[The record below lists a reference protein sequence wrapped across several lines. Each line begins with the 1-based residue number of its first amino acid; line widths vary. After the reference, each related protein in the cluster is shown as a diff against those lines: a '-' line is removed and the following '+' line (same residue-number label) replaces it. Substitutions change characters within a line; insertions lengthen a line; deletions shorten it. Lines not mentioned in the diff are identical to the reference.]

1 MMNKYIG
8 VVISVDSAVAEVA
21 MYDMVNDANILWE
34 GQVLPGPKV
43 GSFISILQGN
53 VRIIAKVIS
62 EKIIDQQNSIGSKEF
77 DNRYSKDSIN
87 RVIKAKSIGTVKGG
101 NFQVT
106 SRYVPMVGNKVSW
119 ISQEDYA
126 AMYALGENVPSLRI
140 GEDLLGDQEVNIPI
154 DRIFASHI
162 GVFGNTGSGK
172 SNTLHRL
179 YLNLFRSEYGDSALE
194 KSKFIVIDFNGEYS
208 HDDSFGVPSEKKT
221 VCCLSTRSNSLDK
234 ITINDKY
241 IFDSEVLSMLFDAR
255 PATQVP
261 FIKNTLKSYNEMKH
275 NWDSY
280 AQFIIGTFCK
290 LLIGREGNRGDALEE
305 WIGIYRQFTQ
315 CGQNCLDNYD
325 SMQYDVEL
333 GNCPECKKLQ
343 LKSDKRSQSE
353 QKKYMDEEF
362 PKYWEDYQKGLGDLE
377 FYMRG
382 YAKGYQKG
390 VCDLREVNHFKDN
403 PLFPEGVSEA
413 TCHGYKHSYSRGHKH
428 GYGHGLKRD
437 PQECPELL
445 FRQIKTVSDRNYV
458 LQLEGLSGN
467 DCYFNHGSVMSAKQ
481 KHVIRKYLSEPLVR
495 RMEESDP
502 LDRLMYILKFSY
514 IHNTARGEV
523 QREHLDPLMK
533 RIGVALK
540 DLNKVVSVD
549 EQGLQEFSNL
559 IIVDL
564 LNANQSIKRMIPMLF
579 AKMMYGEQKDKKGSE
594 STSHLIIDE
603 AHNILN
609 ANSGDVGDHWRDYRL
624 DVFEEIIKEG
634 RKFGFYLT
642 LSSQRPADI
651 SPTIVSQ
658 IHNYFIHRL
667 VNELDL
673 RMIERTMPTL
683 DRASFDVIPTLGK
696 GECVVTGTAF
706 SLPVFTVVDWVESDP
721 RPHSDDLVLTDL
733 WTKAEYKSAL
743 ETAEVIFYTKDI
755 SKRDLYNLLTSEPS
769 LYSSEAAQYAV
780 DNVEA
785 DWKTN
790 ALEMAKSYQQEGMSR
805 GEIRSYLT
813 SDKVG
818 FTEEEAEHAIS
829 HLD

>member
-1 MMNKYIG
+1 MDKYIG
-8 VVISVDSAVAEVA
+8 IVISVDSAIAEVA
-21 MYDMVNDANILWE
+21 MYDMVNDANILWD

-154 DRIFASHI
+154 NRIFASHI

-179 YLNLFRSEYGDSALE
+179 YFNLFKSKEYGKGALE

-208 HDDSFGVPSEKKT
+208 HEDSFGVSSVKKSIYR
-221 VCCLSTRSNSLDK
+221 LSTRSNESDRIPLSD
-234 ITINDKY
+234 DY
-241 IFDSEVLSMLFDAR
+241 IFDPEILSTLFDAR

-261 FIKNTLKSYNEMKH
+261 FIKNTLKYYSEMKYD
-275 NWDSY
+275 WDGY
-280 AQFIIGTFCK
+280 AKFIIGTFCR
-290 LLIGREGNRGDALEE
+290 LLVSRENIRGDALEE
-305 WIGIYRQFTQ
+305 WIDTYRQFTQ
-315 CGQNCLDNYD
+315 YSERCINCNYCSPDSSIQNFNQCVCNHGLVNN
-325 SMQYDVEL
+325 QQL
-333 GNCPECKKLQ
+333 CPEMLFKKIETSSKENYHIPLAE
-343 LKSDKRSQSE
+343 SS
-353 QKKYMDEEF
+353 
-362 PKYWEDYQKGLGDLE
+362 
-377 FYMRG
+377 
-382 YAKGYQKG
+382 
-390 VCDLREVNHFKDN
+390 VKD
-403 PLFPEGVSEA
+403 S
-413 TCHGYKHSYSRGHKH
+413 
-428 GYGHGLKRD
+428 
-437 PQECPELL
+437 
-445 FRQIKTVSDRNYV
+445 
-458 LQLEGLSGN
+458 
-467 DCYFNHGSVMSAKQ
+467 YFNHGTVMNDGQ
-481 KHVIRKYLSEPLVR
+481 KANIYKYLLNLLSN
-495 RMEESDP
+495 RMKESNP
-502 LDRLMYILKFSY
+502 LDRLMYILKFSH
-514 IHNTARGEV
+514 IHNTAWGEV

-533 RIGVALK
+533 RIGVALR
-540 DLNKVVSVD
+540 DLDKVVSVD
-549 EQGLQEFSNL
+549 ELGLQSFNNL

-579 AKMMYGEQKDKKGSE
+579 AKMVYSEQKDKKGSE

-609 ANSGDVGDHWRDYRL
+609 SGVGDVGDHWRDYRL
-624 DVFEEIIKEG
+624 DIFEEIIKEG

-733 WTKAEYKSAL
+733 WVGESSTDSNKQTQELNPHSSI
-743 ETAEVIFYTKDI
+743 EH
-755 SKRDLYNLLTSEPS
+755 LL
-769 LYSSEAAQYAV
+769 
-780 DNVEA
+780 
-785 DWKTN
+785 
-790 ALEMAKSYQQEGMSR
+790 
-805 GEIRSYLT
+805 
-813 SDKVG
+813 
-818 FTEEEAEHAIS
+818 
-829 HLD
+829 

>member
-1 MMNKYIG
+1 MDKYIG
-8 VVISVDSAVAEVA
+8 IVISVDSAIAEVA

-101 NFQVT
+101 DFQVT

-119 ISQEDYA
+119 ISQDDYA

-179 YLNLFRSEYGDSALE
+179 YLNLFRSEYGDGALE

-208 HDDSFGVPSEKKT
+208 HDDSFGVPSEKKN
-221 VCCLSTRSNSLDK
+221 VFRLSTRSNSSDK
-234 ITINDKY
+234 IPISDEY
-241 IFDSEVLSMLFDAR
+241 IFDPEILAMLFDAR

-261 FIKNTLKSYNEMKH
+261 FINGTLKSYNEMND
-275 NWDSY
+275 NWDRY
-280 AQFIIGTFCK
+280 ARFIIGTLLK
-290 LLIGREGNRGDALEE
+290 LLITRDTSRGDALSE
-305 WIGIYRQFTQ
+305 WIELYKKFIDVDK
-315 CGQNCLDNYD
+315 CVLDRIKTSSERNYKIED
-325 SMQYDVEL
+325 
-333 GNCPECKKLQ
+333 
-343 LKSDKRSQSE
+343 
-353 QKKYMDEEF
+353 DEG
-362 PKYWEDYQKGLGDLE
+362 K
-377 FYMRG
+377 
-382 YAKGYQKG
+382 
-390 VCDLREVNHFKDN
+390 VLRYFNRNDTIEMHREYIHNIILND
-403 PLFPEGVSEA
+403 
-413 TCHGYKHSYSRGHKH
+413 
-428 GYGHGLKRD
+428 
-437 PQECPELL
+437 L
-445 FRQIKTVSDRNYV
+445 FRAFLKVDPI
-458 LQLEGLSGN
+458 
-467 DCYFNHGSVMSAKQ
+467 M
-481 KHVIRKYLSEPLVR
+481 
-495 RMEESDP
+495 RM
-502 LDRLMYILKFSY
+502 RYIIKFSY
-514 IHNTARGEV
+514 IHNTAWGKV

-533 RIGVALK
+533 RVDVALN
-540 DLNKVVSVD
+540 DLDKIIEVRHDRPQNACS
-549 EQGLQEFSNL
+549 LF
-559 IIVDL
+559 IVDL

-579 AKMMYGEQKDKKGSE
+579 AKMMYGEQKNKKGSG

-609 ANSGDVGDHWRDYRL
+609 ANSGELGDHWRDYRL

-733 WTKAEYKSAL
+733 W
-743 ETAEVIFYTKDI
+743 I
-755 SKRDLYNLLTSEPS
+755 
-769 LYSSEAAQYAV
+769 
-780 DNVEA
+780 
-785 DWKTN
+785 
-790 ALEMAKSYQQEGMSR
+790 
-805 GEIRSYLT
+805 GESIEDVL
-813 SDKVG
+813 
-818 FTEEEAEHAIS
+818 
-829 HLD
+829 

>member
-1 MMNKYIG
+1 MDKYIG
-8 VVISVDSAVAEVA
+8 IVISVDSAIAEVA

-179 YLNLFRSEYGDSALE
+179 YLNLFKTEHGKRALGN
-194 KSKFIVIDFNGEYS
+194 SKFIVIDFNGEYS
-208 HDDSFGVPSEKKT
+208 HDDSFGVPSEKKN
-221 VCCLSTRSNSLDK
+221 VYRLSTRSNKSDK
-234 ITINDKY
+234 IPISDEY
-241 IFDSEVLSMLFDAR
+241 IFDPEILAMLFDAR

-261 FIKNTLKSYNEMKH
+261 FINGTLKSYNEKQGD
-275 NWDSY
+275 WDGY
-280 AQFIIGTFCK
+280 AKFIIGT
-290 LLIGREGNRGDALEE
+290 LLNLLVTRDTSRGDALSE
-305 WIGIYRQFTQ
+305 WNNLYKKFIDVKECF
-315 CGQNCLDNYD
+315 LDNIESVGASNYK
-325 SMQYDVEL
+325 V
-333 GNCPECKKLQ
+333 
-343 LKSDKRSQSE
+343 
-353 QKKYMDEEF
+353 
-362 PKYWEDYQKGLGDLE
+362 
-377 FYMRG
+377 
-382 YAKGYQKG
+382 
-390 VCDLREVNHFKDN
+390 
-403 PLFPEGVSEA
+403 
-413 TCHGYKHSYSRGHKH
+413 HGT
-428 GYGHGLKRD
+428 
-437 PQECPELL
+437 
-445 FRQIKTVSDRNYV
+445 QI
-458 LQLEGLSGN
+458 
-467 DCYFNHGSVMSAKQ
+467 YFNKGDSIEAHREYIYNA
-481 KHVIRKYLSEPLVR
+481 ILSDLFKALSD
-495 RMEESDP
+495 SDP
-502 LDRLMYILKFSY
+502 IKRIRYIIKFSY
-514 IHNTARGEV
+514 IHSTAWGKV
-523 QREHLDPLMK
+523 QKEHLDPLMK
-533 RIGVALK
+533 RIDVALN
-540 DLNKVVSVD
+540 DLDKIIEVRHD
-549 EQGLQEFSNL
+549 RLQSTCSLF
-559 IIVDL
+559 IVDL

-579 AKMMYGEQKDKKGSE
+579 AKMMYGEQKNKKGSG

-609 ANSGDVGDHWRDYRL
+609 ANSGELGDHWRDYRL

-651 SPTIVSQ
+651 SPTIISQ

-706 SLPVFTVVDWVESDP
+706 SLPVFTVVDWEESDP

-733 WTKAEYKSAL
+733 W
-743 ETAEVIFYTKDI
+743 V
-755 SKRDLYNLLTSEPS
+755 
-769 LYSSEAAQYAV
+769 
-780 DNVEA
+780 
-785 DWKTN
+785 
-790 ALEMAKSYQQEGMSR
+790 
-805 GEIRSYLT
+805 GESNPDSNKQT
-813 SDKVG
+813 
-818 FTEEEAEHAIS
+818 
-829 HLD
+829 

>member
-1 MMNKYIG
+1 MDKYIG
-8 VVISVDSAVAEVA
+8 IVISVDSAIAEVA

-208 HDDSFGVPSEKKT
+208 HDDSFGIQSGKNRVFK
-221 VCCLSTRSNSLDK
+221 LSTKSDSLERIPLSED
-234 ITINDKY
+234 Y
-241 IFDSEVLSMLFDAR
+241 LFDAEILSMLFDAR

-261 FIKNTLKSYNEMKH
+261 FINSTLKSYNENKGD
-275 NWDSY
+275 WGGY
-280 AQFIIGTFCK
+280 ANFILGTLLK
-290 LLIGREGNRGDALEE
+290 LLVTRKDSRGDALTD
-305 WIGIYRQFTQ
+305 WINLYNEFTGVKESILSSIKPVPSKEGNYKIERKGNKPKFFNYEDPIEDHREFIYSIAHENLKEAF
-315 CGQNCLDNYD
+315 
-325 SMQYDVEL
+325 
-333 GNCPECKKLQ
+333 
-343 LKSDKRSQSE
+343 LKSD
-353 QKKYMDEEF
+353 
-362 PKYWEDYQKGLGDLE
+362 PIW
-377 FYMRG
+377 
-382 YAKGYQKG
+382 
-390 VCDLREVNHFKDN
+390 
-403 PLFPEGVSEA
+403 
-413 TCHGYKHSYSRGHKH
+413 
-428 GYGHGLKRD
+428 
-437 PQECPELL
+437 
-445 FRQIKTVSDRNYV
+445 
-458 LQLEGLSGN
+458 
-467 DCYFNHGSVMSAKQ
+467 
-481 KHVIRKYLSEPLVR
+481 
-495 RMEESDP
+495 RM
-502 LDRLMYILKFSY
+502 YCIIKFSY
-514 IHNTARGEV
+514 IHSTAWGKV
-523 QREHLDPLMK
+523 QKEHLDPLMK
-533 RIGVALK
+533 RVEVALR
-540 DLNKVVSVD
+540 DLYKVIEVKSRH
-549 EQGLQEFSNL
+549 LQDACNFFV
-559 IIVDL
+559 VDL

-579 AKMMYGEQKDKKGSE
+579 AKMMYGEQKNKKGSG

-609 ANSGDVGDHWRDYRL
+609 ANSGELGDHWRDYRL

-721 RPHSDDLVLTDL
+721 RPHSDDLVLTDQL
-733 WTKAEYKSAL
+733 WIKDEYKFALEKAEACSYA
-743 ETAEVIFYTKDI
+743 ANM
-755 SKRDLYNLLTSEPS
+755 SKRGMHNWLTSEPDPV
-769 LYSSEAAQYAV
+769 SSEAAQYAV
-780 DNVEA
+780 DNIKA
-785 DWKTN
+785 DWNAN
-790 ALEMAKSYQQEGMSR
+790 ALEKAKSCQGTPA
-805 GEIRSYLT
+805 EIYSHLI
-813 SDKVG
+813 SDEVG
-818 FTEEEAEHAIS
+818 FTEEEADYAVS
-829 HLD
+829 HLS

>member
-1 MMNKYIG
+1 MDKYIG
-8 VVISVDSAVAEVA
+8 IVISVDSAIAEVA

-154 DRIFASHI
+154 NRIFASHI

-179 YLNLFRSEYGDSALE
+179 YLNLFRSEYGEYALE
-194 KSKFIVIDFNGEYS
+194 NSKFIVIDFNGEYS
-208 HDDSFGVPSEKKT
+208 HEKSFGVPSRYKR
-221 VCCLSTRSNSLDK
+221 VYRLSTRSNNSNK
-234 ITINDKY
+234 IPISDEY
-241 IFDSEVLSMLFDAR
+241 IFDPETLSMLFDAR

-261 FIKNTLKSYNEMKH
+261 FINSTLKSYNENKGD
-275 NWDSY
+275 WVGY
-280 AQFIIGTFCK
+280 AKFIIGTLLK
-290 LLIGREGNRGDALEE
+290 LLITRDTSRGDALSE
-305 WIGIYRQFTQ
+305 WIDLYKKVIG
-315 CGQNCLDNYD
+315 
-325 SMQYDVEL
+325 VE
-333 GNCPECKKLQ
+333 K
-343 LKSDKRSQSE
+343 
-353 QKKYMDEEF
+353 
-362 PKYWEDYQKGLGDLE
+362 
-377 FYMRG
+377 
-382 YAKGYQKG
+382 
-390 VCDLREVNHFKDN
+390 CDLDCMKPSYNNSYRMPDVQSGQMKYFERSDTVDMHREYIYNIILDDLSQAFSRLDPV
-403 PLFPEGVSEA
+403 VRM
-413 TCHGYKHSYSRGHKH
+413 GY
-428 GYGHGLKRD
+428 
-437 PQECPELL
+437 
-445 FRQIKTVSDRNYV
+445 I
-458 LQLEGLSGN
+458 
-467 DCYFNHGSVMSAKQ
+467 
-481 KHVIRKYLSEPLVR
+481 I
-495 RMEESDP
+495 
-502 LDRLMYILKFSY
+502 KFSY
-514 IHNTARGEV
+514 IHSTAWGQV
-523 QREHLDPLMK
+523 QKEHLDPLMK
-533 RIGVALK
+533 RVGVALN
-540 DLNKVVSVD
+540 DLDKIIEVRNDRPQNACS
-549 EQGLQEFSNL
+549 LF
-559 IIVDL
+559 IVDL

-579 AKMMYGEQKDKKGSE
+579 AKMMYGEQKNKKGSG

-609 ANSGDVGDHWRDYRL
+609 ANSGEVGDHWRDYRL

-651 SPTIVSQ
+651 SPTIISQ

-706 SLPVFTVVDWVESDP
+706 SLPVFTVVDWEESDP
-721 RPHSDDLVLTDL
+721 RPHSDDLVLTNL

-743 ETAEVIFYTKDI
+743 EIAELIFYTKDI
-755 SKRDLYNLLTSEPS
+755 SKRDLHNLLTSEPNPFS
-769 LYSSEAAQYAV
+769 PEAAQWAV
-780 DNVEA
+780 DNMKA
-785 DWKTN
+785 DWNAN
-790 ALEMAKSYQQEGMSR
+790 ALEMAKSYRQEGMSR
-805 GEIRSYLT
+805 EEIYSYLI
-813 SDKVG
+813 SDEVG
-818 FTEEEAEHAIS
+818 FTEKEAEYAVS
-829 HLD
+829 HLN

>member
-1 MMNKYIG
+1 MDKYIG
-8 VVISVDSAVAEVA
+8 IVISVDSAIAEVA

-119 ISQEDYA
+119 ISQDDYA

-154 DRIFASHI
+154 NRIFASHV

-179 YLNLFRSEYGDSALE
+179 YFNLFKSEYARGVLE
-194 KSKFIVIDFNGEYS
+194 NSKFIVIDFNGEYS
-208 HDDSFGVPSEKKT
+208 HHDSFGVPSEYKT
-221 VCCLSTRSNSLDK
+221 VYRLSTRSNSSDK
-234 ITINDKY
+234 IPINDEY
-241 IFDSEVLSMLFDAR
+241 IFDSEILSMLFDAR

-261 FIKNTLKSYNEMKH
+261 FINSTLKSYNEKKGD
-275 NWDSY
+275 WGAY
-280 AQFIIGTFCK
+280 AKFITGTLLK
-290 LLIGREGNRGDALEE
+290 LLVSRDASRGDALSE
-305 WIGIYRQFTQ
+305 WIDLYKKFIDVKG
-315 CGQNCLDNYD
+315 CCLDNIESVGAFNYR
-325 SMQYDVEL
+325 VH
-333 GNCPECKKLQ
+333 N
-343 LKSDKRSQSE
+343 
-353 QKKYMDEEF
+353 
-362 PKYWEDYQKGLGDLE
+362 
-377 FYMRG
+377 
-382 YAKGYQKG
+382 
-390 VCDLREVNHFKDN
+390 
-403 PLFPEGVSEA
+403 
-413 TCHGYKHSYSRGHKH
+413 T
-428 GYGHGLKRD
+428 
-437 PQECPELL
+437 
-445 FRQIKTVSDRNYV
+445 QI
-458 LQLEGLSGN
+458 
-467 DCYFNHGSVMSAKQ
+467 YFNHGDPIENHREYIYNIVLDD
-481 KHVIRKYLSEPLVR
+481 LSEALSK
-495 RMEESDP
+495 SDP
-502 LDRLMYILKFSY
+502 IRRIRYIIKFSY
-514 IHNTARGEV
+514 LHTTTFGQV
-523 QREHLDPLMK
+523 QKEHLDPLMK
-533 RIGVALK
+533 RVDVALK
-540 DLNKVVSVD
+540 DLDKIIEVRQDCQRDTCS
-549 EQGLQEFSNL
+549 LF
-559 IIVDL
+559 IVDL
-564 LNANQSIKRMIPMLF
+564 LNANQSIKRIIPMLF
-579 AKMMYGEQKDKKGSE
+579 AKMMYGEQKDKKGSGA
-594 STSHLIIDE
+594 TSHLIIDE

-609 ANSGDVGDHWRDYRL
+609 ANSGELGDHWRDYRL

-651 SPTIVSQ
+651 SPTIISQ

-733 WTKAEYKSAL
+733 WIEAEREAALKKAECYSDNM
-743 ETAEVIFYTKDI
+743 YM
-755 SKRDLYNLLTSEPS
+755 SKQGIYNQLTSEFEKFSP
-769 LYSSEAAQYAV
+769 EAAQYAV
-780 DNVEA
+780 DNVKA
-785 DWKTN
+785 DWNAN
-790 ALEMAKSYQQEGMSR
+790 ALEKAKSYQKTMNMSP
-805 GEIRSYLT
+805 EAIRSQLT
-813 SDKVG
+813 SSVEG
-818 FTEEEAEHAIS
+818 FTEEEADYAVS
-829 HLD
+829 HLN

>member
-1 MMNKYIG
+1 MDKYIG
-8 VVISVDSAVAEVA
+8 IVISVDSAIAEVA
-21 MYDMVNDANILWE
+21 MYDMVNDANILWD

-154 DRIFASHI
+154 NRIFASHI

-179 YLNLFRSEYGDSALE
+179 YLNLFRSEYGDGALE
-194 KSKFIVIDFNGEYS
+194 KSKFIIIDFNGEYS
-208 HDDSFGVPSEKKT
+208 QDDSFGVPSEKKN
-221 VCCLSTRSNSLDK
+221 VFRLSTRSNSSDK
-234 ITINDKY
+234 IPISDEY
-241 IFDSEVLSMLFDAR
+241 IFDPEILAMLFDAR

-261 FIKNTLKSYNEMKH
+261 FINGTLKSYNEMND
-275 NWDSY
+275 NWDRY
-280 AQFIIGTFCK
+280 ARFIIGTLLE
-290 LLIGREGNRGDALEE
+290 LLITRDTSRGDALSE
-305 WIGIYRQFTQ
+305 WIELYKKFIDVDK
-315 CGQNCLDNYD
+315 CVLD
-325 SMQYDVEL
+325 
-333 GNCPECKKLQ
+333 
-343 LKSDKRSQSE
+343 R
-353 QKKYMDEEF
+353 
-362 PKYWEDYQKGLGDLE
+362 
-377 FYMRG
+377 
-382 YAKGYQKG
+382 
-390 VCDLREVNHFKDN
+390 
-403 PLFPEGVSEA
+403 
-413 TCHGYKHSYSRGHKH
+413 
-428 GYGHGLKRD
+428 
-437 PQECPELL
+437 
-445 FRQIKTVSDRNYV
+445 IKTSAERNYKIEDDEGRV
-458 LQLEGLSGN
+458 LRYFNRNDTREMHREYIHNIILNDLSGAFLKV
-467 DCYFNHGSVMSAKQ
+467 DPIM
-481 KHVIRKYLSEPLVR
+481 
-495 RMEESDP
+495 RM
-502 LDRLMYILKFSY
+502 RYIIKFSY
-514 IHNTARGEV
+514 IHNTAWGKV

-533 RIGVALK
+533 RVDVALN
-540 DLNKVVSVD
+540 DLDKIIEVRHDRPQNACS
-549 EQGLQEFSNL
+549 LF
-559 IIVDL
+559 IVDL

-579 AKMMYGEQKDKKGSE
+579 AKMMYGEQKNKKGSG

-609 ANSGDVGDHWRDYRL
+609 ANSGELGDHWRDYRL

-733 WTKAEYKSAL
+733 WIGESI
-743 ETAEVIFYTKDI
+743 E
-755 SKRDLYNLLTSEPS
+755 DLL
-769 LYSSEAAQYAV
+769 
-780 DNVEA
+780 
-785 DWKTN
+785 
-790 ALEMAKSYQQEGMSR
+790 
-805 GEIRSYLT
+805 
-813 SDKVG
+813 
-818 FTEEEAEHAIS
+818 
-829 HLD
+829 

>member
-1 MMNKYIG
+1 MDKYIG
-8 VVISVDSAVAEVA
+8 IVISVDSAIAEVA

-87 RVIKAKSIGTVKGG
+87 RVIKAKSIGTVRDG

-179 YLNLFRSEYGDSALE
+179 YLNLFKSEYGEYALE
-194 KSKFIVIDFNGEYS
+194 NSKFIVIDFNGEYS
-208 HDDSFGVPSEKKT
+208 HEKSFGVTSEKKT
-221 VCCLSTRSNSLDK
+221 VRRLSTRSNKSDK
-234 ITINDKY
+234 IPINDEY
-241 IFDSEVLSMLFDAR
+241 IFDPEILSMLFDAR

-261 FIKNTLKSYNEMKH
+261 FINSTLKSYNEKQGD
-275 NWDSY
+275 WDGY
-280 AQFIIGTFCK
+280 ARFIIGTLLN
-290 LLIGREGNRGDALEE
+290 LLITRDTSRGDALSE
-305 WIGIYRQFTQ
+305 WINLY
-315 CGQNCLDNYD
+315 
-325 SMQYDVEL
+325 
-333 GNCPECKKLQ
+333 KKFIDTE
-343 LKSDKRSQSE
+343 K
-353 QKKYMDEEF
+353 
-362 PKYWEDYQKGLGDLE
+362 
-377 FYMRG
+377 
-382 YAKGYQKG
+382 
-390 VCDLREVNHFKDN
+390 CDLDYIGAGPNDSYRIYNTQTCDWKYFNRNDSIEIHREYIYNVIFND
-403 PLFPEGVSEA
+403 LSEA
-413 TCHGYKHSYSRGHKH
+413 
-428 GYGHGLKRD
+428 
-437 PQECPELL
+437 
-445 FRQIKTVSDRNYV
+445 
-458 LQLEGLSGN
+458 LSN
-467 DCYFNHGSVMSAKQ
+467 
-481 KHVIRKYLSEPLVR
+481 
-495 RMEESDP
+495 SDP
-502 LDRLMYILKFSY
+502 IRRIRYIIKFSY
-514 IHNTARGEV
+514 IHSTAWGQV
-523 QREHLDPLMK
+523 QKEHLDPLMK
-533 RIGVALK
+533 RIDVALS
-540 DLNKVVSVD
+540 DLDKIIEVRND
-549 EQGLQEFSNL
+549 HLQDTCSLF
-559 IIVDL
+559 IIDL

-579 AKMMYGEQKDKKGSE
+579 AKMMYGEQKNKKGSG

-609 ANSGDVGDHWRDYRL
+609 ANSGELGDHWRDYRL

-667 VNELDL
+667 VNDLDL

-706 SLPVFTVVDWVESDP
+706 SLPVFTIIDWDESDP
-721 RPHSDDLVLTDL
+721 RPHSDDLVLTHL
-733 WTKAEYKSAL
+733 WVKAEYKEAL
-743 ETAEVIFYTKDI
+743 NKAKDHPHVKKM
-755 SKRDLYNLLTSEPS
+755 SKQGMHNWLTSEPNLFS
-769 LYSSEAAQYAV
+769 PEAAQYAV
-780 DNVEA
+780 DNMRV
-785 DWKTN
+785 DWKAN
-790 ALEMAKSYQQEGMSR
+790 ALEKAKSCQGTPE
-805 GEIRSYLT
+805 EIYSHLI
-813 SDKVG
+813 SDEVG
-818 FTEEEAEHAIS
+818 FTKEEASHAVF

>member
-1 MMNKYIG
+1 MINKYIG

-21 MYDMVNDANILWE
+21 MYDMVNDANILWD

-179 YLNLFRSEYGDSALE
+179 YLNLFRSDYGDGALE

-208 HDDSFGVPSEKKT
+208 HDKSFGIDDEGLKDIKN
-221 VCCLSTRSNSLDK
+221 LSTRGADGDKLEIPEDDFLD
-234 ITINDKY
+234 
-241 IFDSEVLSMLFDAR
+241 
-255 PATQVP
+255 
-261 FIKNTLKSYNEMKH
+261 
-275 NWDSY
+275 
-280 AQFIIGTFCK
+280 
-290 LLIGREGNRGDALEE
+290 
-305 WIGIYRQFTQ
+305 
-315 CGQNCLDNYD
+315 
-325 SMQYDVEL
+325 
-333 GNCPECKKLQ
+333 
-343 LKSDKRSQSE
+343 
-353 QKKYMDEEF
+353 
-362 PKYWEDYQKGLGDLE
+362 
-377 FYMRG
+377 
-382 YAKGYQKG
+382 
-390 VCDLREVNHFKDN
+390 
-403 PLFPEGVSEA
+403 
-413 TCHGYKHSYSRGHKH
+413 
-428 GYGHGLKRD
+428 
-437 PQECPELL
+437 PELL
-445 FRQIKTVSDRNYV
+445 SNIFSATTATQAPFLRRCVGRYSGIRESENAKYGNFFIASIRNILLLNNAGNRIFLDEWRELYMKLTGDSWSFNVLENISFHSGKNIFYVNSMQHGTLYFNKSESFCIFNDEVVSRMERNI
-458 LQLEGLSGN
+458 N
-467 DCYFNHGSVMSAKQ
+467 DCFEKLDLFDRIIYFFKFSKIHECIYNVKQ
-481 KHVIRKYLSEPLVR
+481 K
-495 RMEESDP
+495 D
-502 LDRLMYILKFSY
+502 F
-514 IHNTARGEV
+514 
-523 QREHLDPLMK
+523 LDPLFK
-533 RIGVALK
+533 RIDGMQESLS
-540 DLNKVVSVD
+540 KVLVIESRLEANLDICKGGMTIVNLLDVD
-549 EQGLQEFSNL
+549 RVIKNIAPMILCKTVYRTHRANNL
-559 IIVDL
+559 DRKNTVHI
-564 LNANQSIKRMIPMLF
+564 
-579 AKMMYGEQKDKKGSE
+579 
-594 STSHLIIDE
+594 IIDE

-609 ANSGDVGDHWRDYRL
+609 ANSGELGDHWRDYRL

-658 IHNYFIHRL
+658 IHNYFVHRL

-696 GECVVTGTAF
+696 GECVVTGAAF
-706 SLPVFTVVDWVESDP
+706 SLPVFTVVDWIESDP

-733 WTKAEYKSAL
+733 W
-743 ETAEVIFYTKDI
+743 V
-755 SKRDLYNLLTSEPS
+755 
-769 LYSSEAAQYAV
+769 
-780 DNVEA
+780 
-785 DWKTN
+785 
-790 ALEMAKSYQQEGMSR
+790 
-805 GEIRSYLT
+805 GESNPDSNRQT
-813 SDKVG
+813 
-818 FTEEEAEHAIS
+818 
-829 HLD
+829 

>member
-1 MMNKYIG
+1 MDKYIG
-8 VVISVDSAVAEVA
+8 IVISVDSAIAEVA

-101 NFQVT
+101 DFQVT

-119 ISQEDYA
+119 ISQDDYA

-179 YLNLFRSEYGDSALE
+179 YLNLFRSEYGDGALE

-208 HDDSFGVPSEKKT
+208 HDDSFGVPSKKKN
-221 VCCLSTRSNSLDK
+221 VFRLSTRSNSSDK
-234 ITINDKY
+234 IPISDEY
-241 IFDSEVLSMLFDAR
+241 IFDPEILAMLFDAR

-261 FIKNTLKSYNEMKH
+261 FINGTLKSYNEMND
-275 NWDSY
+275 NWDRY
-280 AQFIIGTFCK
+280 ARFIIGTLLK
-290 LLIGREGNRGDALEE
+290 LLITRDTSRGDALSE
-305 WIGIYRQFTQ
+305 WIELYKKFIDVDK
-315 CGQNCLDNYD
+315 CVLDRIKTSSERNYKIED
-325 SMQYDVEL
+325 
-333 GNCPECKKLQ
+333 
-343 LKSDKRSQSE
+343 
-353 QKKYMDEEF
+353 DEG
-362 PKYWEDYQKGLGDLE
+362 K
-377 FYMRG
+377 
-382 YAKGYQKG
+382 
-390 VCDLREVNHFKDN
+390 VLRYFNRNDTIEMHREYIHNIILND
-403 PLFPEGVSEA
+403 
-413 TCHGYKHSYSRGHKH
+413 
-428 GYGHGLKRD
+428 
-437 PQECPELL
+437 L
-445 FRQIKTVSDRNYV
+445 FRAFLKVDPI
-458 LQLEGLSGN
+458 
-467 DCYFNHGSVMSAKQ
+467 M
-481 KHVIRKYLSEPLVR
+481 
-495 RMEESDP
+495 RM
-502 LDRLMYILKFSY
+502 RYIIKFSY
-514 IHNTARGEV
+514 IHNTAWGKV

-533 RIGVALK
+533 RVDVALN
-540 DLNKVVSVD
+540 DLDKIIEVRHDRPQNACS
-549 EQGLQEFSNL
+549 LF
-559 IIVDL
+559 IVDL

-579 AKMMYGEQKDKKGSE
+579 AKMMYGEQKNKKGSG

-609 ANSGDVGDHWRDYRL
+609 ANSGELGDHWRDYRL

-733 WTKAEYKSAL
+733 W
-743 ETAEVIFYTKDI
+743 I
-755 SKRDLYNLLTSEPS
+755 
-769 LYSSEAAQYAV
+769 
-780 DNVEA
+780 
-785 DWKTN
+785 
-790 ALEMAKSYQQEGMSR
+790 
-805 GEIRSYLT
+805 GESIEDVL
-813 SDKVG
+813 
-818 FTEEEAEHAIS
+818 
-829 HLD
+829 

>member
-1 MMNKYIG
+1 MDKYIG
-8 VVISVDSAVAEVA
+8 IVISVDSAIAEVA

-119 ISQEDYA
+119 ISQDDYA

-154 DRIFASHI
+154 NRIFASHI

-208 HDDSFGVPSEKKT
+208 HDDSFGVPSGKKN
-221 VCCLSTRSNSLDK
+221 VCHLSTRSNNSEK
-234 ITINDKY
+234 ITISEDY
-241 IFDSEVLSMLFDAR
+241 IFDPEILAMLFDAR
-255 PATQVP
+255 PATQIP
-261 FIKNTLKSYNEMKH
+261 FINNTLKSYNEYQKG
-275 NWDSY
+275 NQWDWNGY
-280 AQFIIGTFCK
+280 ANFILGT
-290 LLIGREGNRGDALEE
+290 LLQLLVTRKDSRGDALID
-305 WIGIYRQFTQ
+305 WIDLYNKFTGVKDSILYSIEPVPSKEGNYKVVKKSTPDTTGTTDTVFFNYNDPIEMHKEFIYSVAHED
-315 CGQNCLDNYD
+315 L
-325 SMQYDVEL
+325 
-333 GNCPECKKLQ
+333 KKAL
-343 LKSDKRSQSE
+343 LKSD
-353 QKKYMDEEF
+353 
-362 PKYWEDYQKGLGDLE
+362 P
-377 FYMRG
+377 
-382 YAKGYQKG
+382 
-390 VCDLREVNHFKDN
+390 
-403 PLFPEGVSEA
+403 
-413 TCHGYKHSYSRGHKH
+413 
-428 GYGHGLKRD
+428 
-437 PQECPELL
+437 
-445 FRQIKTVSDRNYV
+445 I
-458 LQLEGLSGN
+458 
-467 DCYFNHGSVMSAKQ
+467 
-481 KHVIRKYLSEPLVR
+481 R
-495 RMEESDP
+495 RMY
-502 LDRLMYILKFSY
+502 YIIKFSY
-514 IHNTARGEV
+514 VHSTAWGKV
-523 QREHLDPLMK
+523 QKEHLDPLMK
-533 RIGVALK
+533 RVEVALR
-540 DLNKVVSVD
+540 DLHKVIEVKSRR
-549 EQGLQEFSNL
+549 LQDDYNFFV
-559 IIVDL
+559 VDL
-564 LNANQSIKRMIPMLF
+564 LNANQSMKRMIPMLF
-579 AKMMYGEQKDKKGSE
+579 AKMMYNEQKDKKGSG

-609 ANSGDVGDHWRDYRL
+609 ANSGELGDHWRDYRL

-651 SPTIVSQ
+651 SPTIISQ

-721 RPHSDDLVLTDL
+721 RPHSDDLVLTDQL
-733 WTKAEYKSAL
+733 WIKDEYKFALEKAEACSY
-743 ETAEVIFYTKDI
+743 AENI
-755 SKRDLYNLLTSEPS
+755 SKRGMYNWLTSEPDS
-769 LYSSEAAQYAV
+769 VGSEAAQYAV
-780 DNVEA
+780 DNMKA
-785 DWKTN
+785 DWNAN
-790 ALEMAKSYQQEGMSR
+790 ALEMAKSDQQEGMSHE
-805 GEIRSYLT
+805 EIYLHLT
-813 SDKVG
+813 SDEEG
-818 FTEEEAEHAIS
+818 FTEEEAEYAIS
-829 HLD
+829 HLN

>member
-1 MMNKYIG
+1 MDKYIG
-8 VVISVDSAVAEVA
+8 LVISVDSAIAEVA

-119 ISQEDYA
+119 ISQDDYA

-179 YLNLFRSEYGDSALE
+179 YLNLFRSEYGEYALE
-194 KSKFIVIDFNGEYS
+194 NSKFIVIDFNGEYS
-208 HDDSFGVPSEKKT
+208 HDDSFGIQSGKKS
-221 VCCLSTRSNSLDK
+221 VFKLSTKSDSSKRIPLSEDYL
-234 ITINDKY
+234 
-241 IFDSEVLSMLFDAR
+241 FDTEILSMLFDAR
-255 PATQVP
+255 PATQIP
-261 FIKNTLKSYNEMKH
+261 FISSTLNHYSEKKRDWNR
-275 NWDSY
+275 Y
-280 AQFIIGTFCK
+280 ARFIIGTYK
-290 LLIGREGNRGDALEE
+290 TLLTTRPTAR
-305 WIGIYRQFTQ
+305 
-315 CGQNCLDNYD
+315 
-325 SMQYDVEL
+325 
-333 GNCPECKKLQ
+333 
-343 LKSDKRSQSE
+343 
-353 QKKYMDEEF
+353 
-362 PKYWEDYQKGLGDLE
+362 
-377 FYMRG
+377 
-382 YAKGYQKG
+382 
-390 VCDLREVNHFKDN
+390 
-403 PLFPEGVSEA
+403 SEA
-413 TCHGYKHSYSRGHKH
+413 YSEWVDLYKEFVEKYGTLSDCHSELFSMIHPLGPSNYFYGANNDSYTNEKWRVITAGKDLNPRVDANVENALLLS
-428 GYGHGLKRD
+428 LKDAMENSPPLNR
-437 PQECPELL
+437 
-445 FRQIKTVSDRNYV
+445 
-458 LQLEGLSGN
+458 LE
-467 DCYFNHGSVMSAKQ
+467 
-481 KHVIRKYLSEPLVR
+481 
-495 RMEESDP
+495 
-502 LDRLMYILKFSY
+502 YILRFS
-514 IHNTARGEV
+514 HVHSTAWGGV
-523 QREHLDPLMK
+523 QKEYLDPLMK

-549 EQGLQEFSNL
+549 EQGLQGFSNL

-579 AKMMYGEQKDKKGSE
+579 AKMMYGKQKNKKGYG

-609 ANSGDVGDHWRDYRL
+609 ANSGELGDHWRDYRL

-667 VNELDL
+667 VNEIDL

-706 SLPVFTVVDWVESDP
+706 SLPVFTVVDWEESDP
-721 RPHSDDLVLTDL
+721 RPHSDDLVLTNL

-743 ETAEVIFYTKDI
+743 KTAEVILYTKDI
-755 SKRDLYNLLTSEPS
+755 SKRDLHNLLTSEPNPFS
-769 LYSSEAAQYAV
+769 PEAAQWAV
-780 DNVEA
+780 DNMKA
-785 DWKTN
+785 DWNAN
-790 ALEMAKSYQQEGMSR
+790 ALEMAKSDQQEGMSHE
-805 GEIRSYLT
+805 EIYLHLT
-813 SDKVG
+813 SDEEG
-818 FTEEEAEHAIS
+818 FTEEEASHAVS
-829 HLD
+829 RLD

>member
-1 MMNKYIG
+1 MDKYIG
-8 VVISVDSAVAEVA
+8 IVISVDSAIAEVA

-179 YLNLFRSEYGDSALE
+179 YLNLFKSEYGEYALE
-194 KSKFIVIDFNGEYS
+194 NSKFIVIDFNGEYS
-208 HDDSFGVPSEKKT
+208 HEKSFGVTSEKKT
-221 VCCLSTRSNSLDK
+221 VRRLSTRSTNSER
-234 ITINDKY
+234 ITISEDY
-241 IFDSEVLSMLFDAR
+241 IFDPEILSTLFDAR

-261 FIKNTLKSYNEMKH
+261 FIKNTLNFYNKMKH
-275 NWDSY
+275 DWDKY
-280 AQFIIGTFCK
+280 ARFIIGTFCK
-290 LLIGREGNRGDALEE
+290 LLIGREGGRGDALEE
-305 WIGIYRQFTQ
+305 WVGVYRQFTQ
-315 CGQNCLDNYD
+315 CEQNCLDDYD
-325 SMQYDVEL
+325 PMQYGAQL
-333 GNCPECKKLQ
+333 GNCAECQEFQ
-343 LKSDKRSQSE
+343 LNYNRVSQYE
-353 QKKYMDEEF
+353 HKKYL
-362 PKYWEDYQKGLGDLE
+362 EDYQKGLWDSE
-377 FYMRG
+377 MYMRG
-382 YAKGYQKG
+382 YAEGYQKG
-390 VCDLREVNHFKDN
+390 VRDLHEVNHFEGN
-403 PLFPEGVSEA
+403 LPFPQWASEA
-413 TCHGYKHSYSRGHKH
+413 TRHGCKHSYYRGHKH
-428 GYGHGLKRD
+428 GYEHGLKKDSR
-437 PQECPELL
+437 ECPELL

-481 KHVIRKYLSEPLVR
+481 KHVIRKYLSESLVR
-495 RMEESDP
+495 RMEESDS

-579 AKMMYGEQKDKKGSE
+579 AKMMYGEQKNKKGSE

-706 SLPVFTVVDWVESDP
+706 SLPVFTVVDWDESDP
-721 RPHSDDLVLTDL
+721 RPYSDDLVLTDI
-733 WTKAEYKSAL
+733 WVKAEYKNAL
-743 ETAEVIFYTKDI
+743 KKAKNHPHVKKM
-755 SKRDLYNLLTSEPS
+755 SKQGMHNWLTSEPNLFS
-769 LYSSEAAQYAV
+769 PEAAQWAV
-780 DNVEA
+780 DNVRA
-785 DWKTN
+785 DWKAN
-790 ALEMAKSYQQEGMSR
+790 ALEMAKSDQQEGMSR
-805 GEIRSYLT
+805 EDIHLHLI
-813 SDKVG
+813 SDEVG
-818 FTEEEAEHAIS
+818 FTKEEADYAVS
-829 HLD
+829 HLS

>member
-1 MMNKYIG
+1 MDKYIG
-8 VVISVDSAVAEVA
+8 IVISVDSAIAEVA
-21 MYDMVNDANILWE
+21 MYDMVNDANILWD

-126 AMYALGENVPSLRI
+126 AIYALGENVPSLRI

-179 YLNLFRSEYGDSALE
+179 YLNLFKSKYGKGALE
-194 KSKFIVIDFNGEYS
+194 NSKFIVIDFNGEYS
-208 HDDSFGVPSEKKT
+208 HDDSFAVPSEKKN
-221 VCCLSTRSNSLDK
+221 VYRLSTRSNKSDK
-234 ITINDKY
+234 IPISDEY
-241 IFDSEVLSMLFDAR
+241 IFDPEILAMLFDAR

-261 FIKNTLKSYNEMKH
+261 FINGTLKSYSKIQGD
-275 NWDSY
+275 WDKY
-280 AQFIIGTFCK
+280 AKFIIGT
-290 LLIGREGNRGDALEE
+290 LLMLLVSRDRSRGDALSE
-305 WIGIYRQFTQ
+305 WINLYKKFIGVEKCFLDSIESAGTSNYRVHGTQ
-315 CGQNCLDNYD
+315 
-325 SMQYDVEL
+325 
-333 GNCPECKKLQ
+333 
-343 LKSDKRSQSE
+343 
-353 QKKYMDEEF
+353 
-362 PKYWEDYQKGLGDLE
+362 
-377 FYMRG
+377 
-382 YAKGYQKG
+382 
-390 VCDLREVNHFKDN
+390 
-403 PLFPEGVSEA
+403 
-413 TCHGYKHSYSRGHKH
+413 
-428 GYGHGLKRD
+428 
-437 PQECPELL
+437 
-445 FRQIKTVSDRNYV
+445 I
-458 LQLEGLSGN
+458 
-467 DCYFNHGSVMSAKQ
+467 YFNHGDSTELYREYIYNA
-481 KHVIRKYLSEPLVR
+481 IRSDLFEALSN
-495 RMEESDP
+495 SDP
-502 LDRLMYILKFSY
+502 IRRIRYIIKFSY
-514 IHNTARGEV
+514 MHNTAWGQV
-523 QREHLDPLMK
+523 QKEHLDPLMK
-533 RIGVALK
+533 RIDVALN
-540 DLNKVVSVD
+540 DLDKIIEVRHDRPQNACS
-549 EQGLQEFSNL
+549 LF
-559 IIVDL
+559 IVDL

-579 AKMMYGEQKDKKGSE
+579 AKMMYGEQKNKKGSG

-609 ANSGDVGDHWRDYRL
+609 ANSGEVGDHWRDYRL

-651 SPTIVSQ
+651 SPTIISQ

-706 SLPVFTVVDWVESDP
+706 SLPVFTIVDWDESDP

-733 WTKAEYKSAL
+733 WLKAECEAAL
-743 ETAEVIFYTKDI
+743 KKAEAYSGVKNM
-755 SKRDLYNLLTSEPS
+755 SKWGIHNWLTSKPNLFS
-769 LYSSEAAQYAV
+769 LEAAQYAV
-780 DNVEA
+780 DNMKA
-785 DWKTN
+785 DWNAN
-790 ALEMAKSYQQEGMSR
+790 ALEKAKSYQKTMSMSP
-805 GEIRSYLT
+805 EAIRSQLT
-813 SDKVG
+813 SSIEG
-818 FTEEEAEHAIS
+818 FTEEEADYAVS
-829 HLD
+829 HLN

>member
-1 MMNKYIG
+1 MDKYIG
-8 VVISVDSAVAEVA
+8 IVISVDSAIAEVA

-154 DRIFASHI
+154 NRIFASHI

-208 HDDSFGVPSEKKT
+208 HEKSFGVSLENKS
-221 VCCLSTRSNSLDK
+221 VYRLSTKSENYDRVPLGEG
-234 ITINDKY
+234 Y
-241 IFDSEVLSMLFDAR
+241 LFDSEVLSVLFDAR

-261 FIKNTLKSYNEMKH
+261 FINSTLKYYNEM
-275 NWDSY
+275 NGDWDRY
-280 AQFIIGTFCK
+280 AKFIIGTFFK
-290 LLIGREGNRGDALEE
+290 LLITKGDARGDALSD
-305 WIGIYRQFTQ
+305 WIELYQKFTQ
-315 CGQNCLDNYD
+315 GYHRCSLGTQNLLHDYEDIAGCHNQNVMENSEDYLEGKRHGRKKGDIDGYDAGLHDGKIVSPQNVYMKARMAIEVQQENADCSSGYYAGFVYEYGRHYLHGKWHGSHQEYGQ
-325 SMQYDVEL
+325 
-333 GNCPECKKLQ
+333 CPIKFLQ
-343 LKSDKRSQSE
+343 SIKE
-353 QKKYMDEEF
+353 
-362 PKYWEDYQKGLGDLE
+362 PKYSDYELDANDGQDGRIFIKSG
-377 FYMRG
+377 
-382 YAKGYQKG
+382 
-390 VCDLREVNHFKDN
+390 N
-403 PLFPEGVSEA
+403 PLDSI
-413 TCHGYKHSYSRGHKH
+413 
-428 GYGHGLKRD
+428 
-437 PQECPELL
+437 Q
-445 FRQIKTVSDRNYV
+445 RNAIYEHI
-458 LQLEGLSGN
+458 LYGLSKALEN
-467 DCYFNHGSVMSAKQ
+467 
-481 KHVIRKYLSEPLVR
+481 SEPLK
-495 RMEESDP
+495 
-502 LDRLMYILKFSY
+502 RLEYMFRFSY
-514 IHNTARGEV
+514 IHNTAWGKV
-523 QREHLDPLMK
+523 QKEHLDPLMK
-533 RIGVALK
+533 RLDVALK
-540 DLNKVVSVD
+540 DLDKIILVDDSNGELKSLVV
-549 EQGLQEFSNL
+549 
-559 IIVDL
+559 VDL
-564 LNANQSIKRMIPMLF
+564 LDTNQRIKRMIPMLF
-579 AKMMYGEQKDKKGSE
+579 AKMMYGEQKNKKGNE

-609 ANSGDVGDHWRDYRL
+609 ANAGDIGDHWRDYRL
-624 DVFEEIIKEG
+624 DIFEEIIKEG
-634 RKFGFYLT
+634 RKFGFYVT

-658 IHNYFIHRL
+658 VHNYFIHRL

-706 SLPVFTVVDWVESDP
+706 SLPVFTVVDWVESDT

-733 WTKAEYKSAL
+733 WVGESNT
-743 ETAEVIFYTKDI
+743 D
-755 SKRDLYNLLTSEPS
+755 SKNQTQELNPYPSIEHLL
-769 LYSSEAAQYAV
+769 
-780 DNVEA
+780 
-785 DWKTN
+785 
-790 ALEMAKSYQQEGMSR
+790 
-805 GEIRSYLT
+805 
-813 SDKVG
+813 
-818 FTEEEAEHAIS
+818 
-829 HLD
+829 

>member
-1 MMNKYIG
+1 MDKYIG
-8 VVISVDSAVAEVA
+8 IVISVDSAIAEVA

-53 VRIIAKVIS
+53 ARIIAKVIS

-126 AMYALGENVPSLRI
+126 AMYALGEDVPSLRI

-179 YLNLFRSEYGDSALE
+179 YLNLFKSEYGRGALE

-208 HDDSFGVPSEKKT
+208 HHDSFGVSSENKS
-221 VCCLSTRSNSLDK
+221 VYRLSTRSDNSDK
-234 ITINDKY
+234 IPINDDN
-241 IFDSEVLSMLFDAR
+241 IFDPEILAMLFDAR

-261 FIKNTLKSYNEMKH
+261 FIKNTLSYYNKMKGD
-275 NWDSY
+275 WEKY
-280 AQFIIGTFCK
+280 AKFIIGTFCR
-290 LLIGREGNRGDALEE
+290 LLVTREDSRGDALEE
-305 WIGIYRQFTQ
+305 WIDTYRQFTQ
-315 CGQNCLDNYD
+315 YQKNCTNCGFCNPDLSVQYSDQCACNNGLEND
-325 SMQYDVEL
+325 SYL
-333 GNCPECKKLQ
+333 CPEML
-343 LKSDKRSQSE
+343 
-353 QKKYMDEEF
+353 
-362 PKYWEDYQKGLGDLE
+362 
-377 FYMRG
+377 
-382 YAKGYQKG
+382 
-390 VCDLREVNHFKDN
+390 FKQ
-403 PLFPEGVSEA
+403 
-413 TCHGYKHSYSRGHKH
+413 T
-428 GYGHGLKRD
+428 
-437 PQECPELL
+437 
-445 FRQIKTVSDRNYV
+445 KTVSGKNYALYLV
-458 LQLEGLSGN
+458 GLSGN
-467 DCYFNHGSVMSAKQ
+467 DCYFNHGSVVSNQQ
-481 KHVIRKYLSEPLVR
+481 KGSIYKYLLNSLSNR
-495 RMEESDP
+495 IKESNP
-502 LDRLMYILKFSY
+502 IDRLIYILKFSY
-514 IHNTARGEV
+514 IHNTAWGEV

-540 DLNKVVSVD
+540 DINKVVSVN
-549 EQGLQEFSNL
+549 EQDLQGFSNL

-564 LNANQSIKRMIPMLF
+564 LNANQNIKRVIPMLF
-579 AKMMYGEQKDKKGSE
+579 AKMMYSEQKSKKGYG
-594 STSHLIIDE
+594 STYHLIIDE

-609 ANSGDVGDHWRDYRL
+609 ANSGELGDHWRDYRL

-667 VNELDL
+667 VNDLDL

-706 SLPVFTVVDWVESDP
+706 SLPVFTVVDWDKTDP

-733 WTKAEYKSAL
+733 WVKAEYKDAL
-743 ETAEVIFYTKDI
+743 ERAKVHPPGE
-755 SKRDLYNLLTSEPS
+755 E
-769 LYSSEAAQYAV
+769 
-780 DNVEA
+780 NV
-785 DWKTN
+785 
-790 ALEMAKSYQQEGMSR
+790 
-805 GEIRSYLT
+805 
-813 SDKVG
+813 
-818 FTEEEAEHAIS
+818 
-829 HLD
+829 

>member
-1 MMNKYIG
+1 MDKYIG
-8 VVISVDSAVAEVA
+8 IVISVDSAIAEVA

-119 ISQEDYA
+119 ISQDDYA

-154 DRIFASHI
+154 NRIFASHI

-179 YLNLFRSEYGDSALE
+179 YLNLFKSKYGKGALE
-194 KSKFIVIDFNGEYS
+194 NSKFIVIDFNGEYS
-208 HDDSFGVPSEKKT
+208 HGDSFGVPSEKKK
-221 VCCLSTRSNSLDK
+221 VFRLSTRSNNSDK
-234 ITINDKY
+234 IPISGEY
-241 IFDSEVLSMLFDAR
+241 IFDPEILAMLFDAR

-261 FIKNTLKSYNEMKH
+261 FINSTLKSYIEYQRGNQ
-275 NWDSY
+275 WDWEGY
-280 AQFIIGTFCK
+280 ATFILGTLLK
-290 LLIGREGNRGDALEE
+290 LLVTRKDSRGDVLTDWISLYHEFTDVKESILYGIEPVPSRDGNYKIDKNYGNGRPDTIFFNYEDPIENHREFIYSIAREDLKKALL
-305 WIGIYRQFTQ
+305 
-315 CGQNCLDNYD
+315 N
-325 SMQYDVEL
+325 
-333 GNCPECKKLQ
+333 
-343 LKSDKRSQSE
+343 SD
-353 QKKYMDEEF
+353 
-362 PKYWEDYQKGLGDLE
+362 P
-377 FYMRG
+377 
-382 YAKGYQKG
+382 
-390 VCDLREVNHFKDN
+390 
-403 PLFPEGVSEA
+403 
-413 TCHGYKHSYSRGHKH
+413 
-428 GYGHGLKRD
+428 
-437 PQECPELL
+437 
-445 FRQIKTVSDRNYV
+445 I
-458 LQLEGLSGN
+458 
-467 DCYFNHGSVMSAKQ
+467 
-481 KHVIRKYLSEPLVR
+481 R
-495 RMEESDP
+495 RMH
-502 LDRLMYILKFSY
+502 YIIKFSY
-514 IHNTARGEV
+514 IHSTAWGKV
-523 QREHLDPLMK
+523 QKEHLDPLMK
-533 RIGVALK
+533 RIDVALN
-540 DLNKVVSVD
+540 DLD
-549 EQGLQEFSNL
+549 EIIEVRNGHLQDTCSLF
-559 IIVDL
+559 IVDL
-564 LNANQSIKRMIPMLF
+564 LNANQNIKRVIPMLF
-579 AKMMYGEQKDKKGSE
+579 AKMMYGEQKNKKGSG

-609 ANSGDVGDHWRDYRL
+609 ANSGELGDHWRDYRL

-706 SLPVFTVVDWVESDP
+706 SLPVFTVVDWEESDS

-733 WTKAEYKSAL
+733 WIEAEREAALKKAE
-743 ETAEVIFYTKDI
+743 FYSDSMYM
-755 SKRDLYNLLTSEPS
+755 SKQGIYNELTSK
-769 LYSSEAAQYAV
+769 SEMFTHGAAQYAV
-780 DNVEA
+780 DNIEA
-785 DWKTN
+785 DWNAN
-790 ALEMAKSYQQEGMSR
+790 ALEMAKSDQQEGMSHE
-805 GEIRSYLT
+805 EIYLHLT
-813 SDKVG
+813 SDEEG
-818 FTEEEAEHAIS
+818 FTEEEASHAVS
-829 HLD
+829 RLD

>member
-8 VVISVDSAVAEVA
+8 VVISVDSAIAEVA

-154 DRIFASHI
+154 NRIFASHI

-179 YLNLFRSEYGDSALE
+179 YLNLFKSKYGKGALK

-208 HDDSFGVPSEKKT
+208 HEKSFGIPPEKRSVFK
-221 VCCLSTRSNSLDK
+221 LSTRSRLDSSNR
-234 ITINDKY
+234 IPLNEDYLYDTEI
-241 IFDSEVLSMLFDAR
+241 LSMLFDAR

-261 FIKNTLKSYNEMKH
+261 FIKNTLKYYDDMKW
-275 NWDSY
+275 NWDNY
-280 AQFIIGTFCK
+280 AKFIIGTFFN
-290 LLIGREGNRGDALEE
+290 LLITKEDGRGDALNE
-305 WIGIYRQFTQ
+305 WIDVYRQFTQ
-315 CGQNCLDNYD
+315 YQQNCVN
-325 SMQYDVEL
+325 SHKESQQGTQKL
-333 GNCPECKKLQ
+333 GCKECEENFSKISPE
-343 LKSDKRSQSE
+343 DF
-353 QKKYMDEEF
+353 QK
-362 PKYWEDYQKGLGDLE
+362 YQN
-377 FYMRG
+377 
-382 YAKGYQKG
+382 GYQNG
-390 VCDLREVNHFKDN
+390 
-403 PLFPEGVSEA
+403 
-413 TCHGYKHSYSRGHKH
+413 YSRGQSMGYQDGYRNSTDKNSSQKNQINDYKICQWNTGDEFSH
-428 GYGHGLKRD
+428 GYSHGHEHGYYNGYIHAYHHGLKED
-437 PQECPELL
+437 PYLCPDLL
-445 FRQIKTVSDRNYV
+445 FKQVKTVSSKNYE
-458 LQLEGLSGN
+458 LNLIGLSN
-467 DCYFNHGSVMSAKQ
+467 FDRYFNHGSILNSKQ
-481 KHVIRKYLSEPLVR
+481 KEAVFGYILSKL
-495 RMEESDP
+495 SDQLKNSNP

-514 IHNTARGEV
+514 VHNTAWGKV
-523 QREHLDPLMK
+523 QKEHLDPLMK
-533 RIGVALK
+533 RVDVALK
-540 DLNKVVSVD
+540 DLGKVISVNTQSI
-549 EQGLQEFSNL
+549 ESVNNF

-564 LNANQSIKRMIPMLF
+564 LNVNQSIKRVIPMLF
-579 AKMMYGEQKDKKGSE
+579 ARMMYGEQKDKKGSGA
-594 STSHLIIDE
+594 TSHLIIDE

-609 ANSGDVGDHWRDYRL
+609 ANSGELGDHWRDYRL

-706 SLPVFTVVDWVESDP
+706 SLPVFTVVDWEETGP

-733 WTKAEYKSAL
+733 W
-743 ETAEVIFYTKDI
+743 
-755 SKRDLYNLLTSEPS
+755 
-769 LYSSEAAQYAV
+769 
-780 DNVEA
+780 VEESNT
-785 DWKTN
+785 DSNNQT
-790 ALEMAKSYQQEGMSR
+790 
-805 GEIRSYLT
+805 
-813 SDKVG
+813 
-818 FTEEEAEHAIS
+818 
-829 HLD
+829 